1 VLAAEFASAVAPGAR
16 LRRVTGGPPNAARL
30 SQTHARVRMPGGVDA
45 SAPKTIVVRA
55 RWQVGWWGPVVS
67 RWKCGCG
74 VNWASARGKF
84 WWAEMVVSQPMKS
97 FILFYFILYPLFSIS

>member
-1 VLAAEFASAVAPGAR
+1 M
-16 LRRVTGGPPNAARL
+16 GGWL
-30 SQTHARVRMPGGVDA
+30 VGLGCQ
-45 SAPKTIVVRA
+45 
-55 RWQVGWWGPVVS
+55 QVE
-67 RWKCGCG
+67 CGCG